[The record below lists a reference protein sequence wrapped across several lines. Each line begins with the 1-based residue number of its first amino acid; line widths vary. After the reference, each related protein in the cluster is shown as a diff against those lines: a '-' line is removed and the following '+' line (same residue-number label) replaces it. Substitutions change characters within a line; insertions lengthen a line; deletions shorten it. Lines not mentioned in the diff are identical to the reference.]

1 MRKGGYKIVRELHRT
16 GLSGQ
21 DFRAMKLRADK
32 LSENKDAQEA
42 MSRTYEEDME
52 VEVEVE
58 DNATFQMDA

>member
-1 MRKGGYKIVRELHRT
+1 
-16 GLSGQ
+16 
-21 DFRAMKLRADK
+21 MKVRADK
-32 LSENKDAQEA
+32 LSENKDVQEA

>member
-32 LSENKDAQEA
+32 LSENKDVQ
-42 MSRTYEEDME
+42 EDME